1 MAREGFIG
9 CPMTMHEKRSGWWLS
24 WVLFAGLV
32 VGVPV
37 LLVQLSLRGRAGR
50 DVTTDVEG
58 HGWPRTL
65 VERLPDG
72 REGRRLVLP
81 APPQRIVSVTLAT
94 DEILL
99 DLVGS
104 ERIAALSDFARTP
117 ESMIKDRV
125 GHIGRFV
132 SADAES
138 IIALEP
144 DLCFLASYNR
154 DETRSL
160 LIDSGIPVYVFHC
173 FRGLE
178 DIRSNLR
185 MVGRAVGAEERA
197 EQLVAD
203 MDRKIAAV
211 ARRLPDRQR
220 WPTALVYGTSGWV
233 EGAGGTQTEVFEAAG
248 VRNAAAERGIRGF
261 AQVSEEAVLEMDP
274 DYLVVLVGSYDVAR
288 QKEWLLG
295 NPALATL
302 RAIRQERFVSLREAL
317 LTSVSHHV
325 ADAVDELARQVHPNG
340 FSGEQQ

>member
-1 MAREGFIG
+1 
-9 CPMTMHEKRSGWWLS
+9 
-24 WVLFAGLV
+24 
-32 VGVPV
+32 
-37 LLVQLSLRGRAGR
+37 
-50 DVTTDVEG
+50 
-58 HGWPRTL
+58 
-65 VERLPDG
+65 
-72 REGRRLVLP
+72 
-81 APPQRIVSVTLAT
+81 
-94 DEILL
+94 
-99 DLVGS
+99 
-104 ERIAALSDFARTP
+104 
-117 ESMIKDRV
+117 
-125 GHIGRFV
+125 
-132 SADAES
+132 
-138 IIALEP
+138 
-144 DLCFLASYNR
+144 
-154 DETRSL
+154 
-160 LIDSGIPVYVFHC
+160 
-173 FRGLE
+173 
-178 DIRSNLR
+178 
-185 MVGRAVGAEERA
+185 
-197 EQLVAD
+197 